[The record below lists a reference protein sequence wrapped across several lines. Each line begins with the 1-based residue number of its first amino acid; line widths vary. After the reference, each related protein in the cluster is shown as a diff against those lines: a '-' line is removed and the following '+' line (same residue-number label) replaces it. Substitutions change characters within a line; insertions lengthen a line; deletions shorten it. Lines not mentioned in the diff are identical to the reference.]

1 MPAIVVIAHQPLAS
15 ALEQAARHVF
25 SRDPRCCEYR
35 LCALDVEP
43 DADLAALEQRARS
56 LLAEADDGRGVLVLT
71 DCLGATPANVAARMA
86 QPGKVEVVA
95 GVSLPMLL
103 RALCYC
109 DLALDALAEKAIAG
123 GTRGVVPIGPVPLPD
138 HRQTAVRDNDLA
150 RLQDQ
155 Q

>member
-1 MPAIVVIAHQPLAS
+1 VAAIIVIAHQPLAS
-15 ALEQAARHVF
+15 ALEQSARHVF
-25 SRDPRCCEYR
+25 SRDPRCSEYR
-35 LCALDVEP
+35 LRSLDVEP

-86 QPGKVEVVA
+86 QPGKVEVVG
-95 GVSLPMLL
+95 GVNLPMLL
-103 RALCYC
+103 RALCYH
-109 DLALDALAEKAIAG
+109 DSTLEALAEKAVAG
-123 GTRGVVPIGPVPLPD
+123 GTRGIAPIGPTPPADRQPAAPD
-138 HRQTAVRDNDLA
+138 DDLA

>member
-1 MPAIVVIAHQPLAS
+1 VSAIVLIAHQPLAS

-25 SRDPRCCEYR
+25 SRDSRCSEYR
-35 LCALDVEP
+35 LRALDVEP
-43 DADLAALEQRARS
+43 DADVTALEQRARS
-56 LLAEADDGRGVLVLT
+56 LLAEVDDGRGVLVLT

-123 GTRGVVPIGPVPLPD
+123 GTRGIASIGPTPLPE
-138 HRQTAVRDNDLA
+138 RQTAVRDNDLA